1 MLCPLPVKAPFLLI
15 VLSVALFALTGRLDP
30 NGWRMLVAQRLYRQG
45 LVAQG
50 RHDYAAAE
58 SLFRASMDGY
68 KGHAPQYALVAECL
82 ADLLQETGR
91 LSESDQLFECS
102 LRNYDT
108 AYGPHDQRTMSVT
121 NKLANNYLAE
131 HRYADAER
139 LYGLMVHSPRLFPSE
154 GLKFDGVELDSN
166 KVYTR
171 IFSKPLARTTS
182 LDALPA
188 EVKRIFSDDV
198 PRSFAEGGEQWN
210 NNGMRPGPSRYFVA
224 GLYSSEC
231 YVLWYKAARPPGNVD
246 EADVFVP
253 NEGKYQF
260 ATELVFHDFANSNSE
275 FLELLQ
281 RKQYADE
288 WSPASRCEY
297 ASCPCQSVDLPQE
310 LERLSSESK

>member
-30 NGWRMLVAQRLYRQG
+30 DGWRMLLAQRLYHQG

-58 SLFRASMDGY
+58 SLFRASLDGY
-68 KGHAPQYALVAECL
+68 KGHDKQYAVVAECF

-91 LSESDQLFECS
+91 LAESDQFFECS
-102 LRNYDT
+102 LRMYDT
-108 AYGPHDQRTMSVT
+108 AYGTHDPRTMVVR

-131 HRYADAER
+131 HRYADAMR
-139 LYGLMVHSPRLFPSE
+139 LYSLMVQSPRLFPSP
-154 GLKFDGVELDSN
+154 GLKFDGLELDSD

-171 IFSKPLARTTS
+171 IFSKPLAHTAS
-182 LDALPA
+182 LDSLPA
-188 EVKRIFSDDV
+188 EVKRIFGNDV
-198 PRSFAEGGEQWN
+198 HLEFAEGGEQWN

-224 GLYSSEC
+224 GLHSSEC

-260 ATELVFHDFANSNSE
+260 ATELVLHDIADSKSE
-275 FLELLQ
+275 FLELLK

-288 WSPASRCEY
+288 WSPTPRCGY
-297 ASCPCQSVDLPQE
+297 SGCPCQSVDFPQE
-310 LERLSSESK
+310 LRLGSEAK